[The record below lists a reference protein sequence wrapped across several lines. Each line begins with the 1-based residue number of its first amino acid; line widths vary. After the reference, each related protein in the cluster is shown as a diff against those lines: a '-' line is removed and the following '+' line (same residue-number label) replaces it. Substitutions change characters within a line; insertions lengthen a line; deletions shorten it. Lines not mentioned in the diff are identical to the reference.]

1 MELMLLLIIP
11 LLAGLL
17 CFATNSRA
25 GWERLN
31 LGAFA
36 VVGLG
41 FWLPGPLY
49 ELVRQSTQIIGGV
62 P

>member
-1 MELMLLLIIP
+1 MTLLLLPLIP
-11 LLAGLL
+11 LCAGLL
-17 CFATNSRA
+17 WFATNSRA
-25 GWERLN
+25 WWERLN

-36 VVGLG
+36 VIGLG

-49 ELVRQSTQIIGGV
+49 ELVRQTTQIIGGA

>member
-1 MELMLLLIIP
+1 MTLLLLPLIP
-11 LLAGLL
+11 LRAGLL

-25 GWERLN
+25 WWERLN
-31 LGAFA
+31 RGAFA
-36 VVGLG
+36 VIGLG

-49 ELVRQSTQIIGGV
+49 ELVRQTTQIIGGA

>member
-1 MELMLLLIIP
+1 MAMV
-11 LLAGLL
+11 AV
-17 CFATNSRA
+17 
-25 GWERLN
+25 
-31 LGAFA
+31 A

-49 ELVRQSTQIIGGV
+49 ELVRQTTQIIGGV

>member
-1 MELMLLLIIP
+1 MNLLPGIEPIV
-11 LLAGLL
+11 AV
-17 CFATNSRA
+17 
-25 GWERLN
+25 
-31 LGAFA
+31 A

-49 ELVRQSTQIIGGV
+49 ELVSQTTQIIGST